1 MAEESKN
8 AFADFIGDF
17 MKHEKAD
24 KLERYR
30 HLNKFVKKGQILFTG
45 SSLME
50 QFPIQEIL
58 LNHGMNLTIYNRGI
72 GGYTIPEML
81 DAMDEQILDLEPSKI
96 FINIGT
102 NDISIP
108 DETKEKL
115 ISDYRQVLT
124 QIKEKLPET
133 VVYMMAYYPVNETVA
148 AKMPWPDADKAAI
161 LRRER
166 LPEANA
172 AVKALAEEFGYNYI
186 DVNEGLTGPD
196 GKTKEEFSIDG
207 IHMWSDAYEVVFENM
222 KKYL

>member
-1 MAEESKN
+1 MENNTQKIIAEM
-8 AFADFIGDF
+8 FAR
-17 MKHEKAD
+17 EKAD

-30 HLNKFVKKGQILFTG
+30 HLNKFVKKGLTLFTG

-50 QFPIQEIL
+50 QFPIQEIMI
-58 LNHGMNLTIYNRGI
+58 NHGMAPAAYNRGI

-81 DAMDEQILDLEPSKI
+81 DAINEQILDLEPSKI

-108 DETKEKL
+108 EETIDKL

-124 QIKEKLPET
+124 QIKERLPET
-133 VVYMMAYYPVNETVA
+133 EVFMMAYYPVNERVA
-148 AKMPWPDADKAAI
+148 ARMPWPGADKAAL
-161 LRRER
+161 LRKER

-172 AVKALAEEFGYNYI
+172 AVKKLAEEFGYNYI
-186 DVNEGLTGPD
+186 DVNEGLTDSEGR
-196 GKTKEEFSIDG
+196 TKEEFSIDG
-207 IHMWSDAYEVVFENM
+207 IHMWSDAYEVVFENL